1 MLSSSP
7 QSIRPQA
14 TTSLVATSDQNAGLP
29 DASHINVGISPT
41 NSTKPKKYPN
51 MFLNCFMFSYH
62 LTDFI
67 ISNNLWR
74 RFSCQHQHHLS
85 FL

>member
-29 DASHINVGISPT
+29 DTRWRDEMVEILGERVEKHE
-41 NSTKPKKYPN
+41 KRYKKGLWGHQTCTI
-51 MFLNCFMFSYH
+51 F
-62 LTDFI
+62 FI
-67 ISNNLWR
+67 
-74 RFSCQHQHHLS
+74 LS
-85 FL
+85 